1 MPPYPGGGSYQWTP
15 VPPGGG
21 VQRPALANYG
31 VRLGGWLIDWVLLLI
46 VSIPILIVTHS
57 IHHYSSVVLSN
68 GTVIGQRGYHVGFG
82 GIALQGVIVIAYGS
96 ILCGSTRGQ
105 TVGMMLVGSRCI
117 DEQRGGPIGF
127 PRALGRAAFEYLL
140 AIVLLIPWIVDM
152 LFPIWDPKNQ
162 TLHDKVTRTVV
173 VKT

>member
-1 MPPYPGGGSYQWTP
+1 MPQYPGGGSYQWAP
-15 VPPGGG
+15 MPPGDGL
-21 VQRPALANYG
+21 QRPALANYG

-46 VSIPILIVTHS
+46 VSIPLLIVTHS
-57 IHHYSSVVLSN
+57 IHRTAGVVLTN
-68 GTVIGQRGYHVGFG
+68 GETIRQRGFHVGFG
-82 GIALQGVIVIAYGS
+82 GIALQAVIVIAYGT
-96 ILCGSTRGQ
+96 IFCGSSRGQ
-105 TVGMMLVGSRCI
+105 TVGMMLVGSRAI

-127 PRALGRAAFEYLL
+127 PCALGRAAFEYLM
-140 AIVLLIPWIVDM
+140 AIVFLVPWIIDM